1 MLLDIPMLQ
10 DTPMPL
16 DTPILLDIIPML
28 PPLPPSRLR
37 LSPLKLLPLL
47 PLLLPPLSLML
58 VLLSILMPMLL
69 MLREASSMPRMS
81 SETSTTAIPTSTLP
95 SRRLETP
102 MVESLEDTPM
112 LMLRASCSMLTML
125 LMLLDSVSLT
135 PDCLLPLSMTE
146 LHPPSTLSPWLHLYL
161 MVSHLPLL
169 RTPLRLLR
177 PVLPIS
183 LLLRLPKLIGRSVV
197 LMLTPPSLPVT
208 PV

>member
-1 MLLDIPMLQ
+1 MG
-10 DTPMPL
+10 
-16 DTPILLDIIPML
+16 
-28 PPLPPSRLR
+28 LR

-58 VLLSILMPMLL
+58 VLLSIPMPMLL

-81 SETSTTAIPTSTLP
+81 SETWTTAIPTSTLP

-102 MVESLEDTPM
+102 MVVSPEDTPM

-125 LMLLDSVSLT
+125 LMPLDSVSLT

-146 LHPPSTLSPWLHLYL
+146 LHPPSTLSPWLPLYL

-183 LLLRLPKLIGRSVV
+183 LPLSAP
-197 LMLTPPSLPVT
+197 MLVCPPPTMALDISELDILELDTSELDTFTKERMQNCTDCMYFVMNI
-208 PV
+208 VGIS